1 MLVKLPGTSHF
12 GVLYMG
18 LNLSGFQ
25 YLLFLPLIFL
35 LVLFVVLLLRRSLLL
50 LQGGA
55 ETMGELGNEVFVGGG
70 EGEQMSRE

>member
-25 YLLFLPLIFL
+25 YLLFLSLILL